1 MQKVK
6 ILYFCRR
13 KKCSTIKYLL
23 EKIYKRS
30 RNHFSM
36 GLRDSQHS
44 TVQRAIVNFFATFE
58 RELSE
63 IEDLLLRVLTPKNKE
78 TILAEIREKLD
89 LIYRGLDVF
98 IEDEKDNLS
107 RGEKAE
113 VQLLQRHVL
122 NLKLSLESKSILEL
136 IALLQSLHKQLRLVL
151 D

>member
-1 MQKVK
+1 
-6 ILYFCRR
+6 
-13 KKCSTIKYLL
+13 
-23 EKIYKRS
+23 
-30 RNHFSM
+30 M

-78 TILAEIREKLD
+78 TVFAEIRDKLD
-89 LIYRGLDVF
+89 WIYRGLDLF
-98 IEDEKDNLS
+98 MSNEEDNLS

-122 NLKLSLESKSILEL
+122 NLKLNFESKSIFEL
-136 IALLQSLHKQLRLVL
+136 IALLQSLQKQLRLVL
-151 D
+151 G